1 MCTLL
6 QYFCDCELRHRVE
19 AIIAFS
25 DQFVSQ
31 IQSNQRQRYNELMLA
46 FTMTAAETARKTRE
60 FRSPPQEQVHADKC
74 REQRTIYHCVKNTQK
89 HLTDLHFFHMYI
101 LCSLISFILY
111 WYKTMLNCSW
121 NKIKIPQFLVQL
133 DSDVQ
138 YSLESVSNKSS
149 SYLLYPAPLT
159 FDFLLLCRSTC

>member
-46 FTMTAAETARKTRE
+46 FTMSAAETARKTRE
-60 FRSPPQEQVHADKC
+60 FRSPPQEQVLPDEC
-74 REQRTIYHCVKNTQK
+74 IQREFLFDFEYTPQTNITIRSLMC
-89 HLTDLHFFHMYI
+89 YI
-101 LCSLISFILY
+101 LA
-111 WYKTMLNCSW
+111 
-121 NKIKIPQFLVQL
+121 V
-133 DSDVQ
+133 V
-138 YSLESVSNKSS
+138 
-149 SYLLYPAPLT
+149 
-159 FDFLLLCRSTC
+159 

>member
-60 FRSPPQEQVHADKC
+60 FRSPPQEQVQSDKC
-74 REQRTIYHCVKNTQK
+74 REWRSIVNCVN
-89 HLTDLHFFHMYI
+89 
-101 LCSLISFILY
+101 
-111 WYKTMLNCSW
+111 N
-121 NKIKIPQFLVQL
+121 
-133 DSDVQ
+133 
-138 YSLESVSNKSS
+138 
-149 SYLLYPAPLT
+149 
-159 FDFLLLCRSTC
+159 

>member
-46 FTMTAAETARKTRE
+46 FTMSAAETARKTRE
-60 FRSPPQEQVHADKC
+60 FRSPPQEQVHGDE
-74 REQRTIYHCVKNTQK
+74 RLHVTINVHVCKWSRCV
-89 HLTDLHFFHMYI
+89 
-101 LCSLISFILY
+101 
-111 WYKTMLNCSW
+111 
-121 NKIKIPQFLVQL
+121 V
-133 DSDVQ
+133 
-138 YSLESVSNKSS
+138 
-149 SYLLYPAPLT
+149 LLR
-159 FDFLLLCRSTC
+159 RSTC